1 MQKILLFYTFFIFCS
16 FHFVAQSLRF
26 CKTAP
31 YMPRHPL
38 TPLQWQAAGCTSPHD
53 RCGYR
58 GILAIEY
65 FVRDGAFYFNEM
77 APRPHNSGHYTIEG
91 CTTNQFR
98 ELARYLL
105 GQPLEEPRLLGPTV
119 MKNVLGRD
127 LEAARQL
134 AAEGLPGVHVH
145 LYGKREARPLR
156 KMGHVTFT
164 DTTAEAYAER
174 WASRFVR

>member
-1 MQKILLFYTFFIFCS
+1 M
-16 FHFVAQSLRF
+16 R
-26 CKTAP
+26 
-31 YMPRHPL
+31 
-38 TPLQWQAAGCTSPHD
+38 G
-53 RCGYR
+53 CGYR

-164 DTTAEAYAER
+164 DTTAEAYAGR

>member
-1 MQKILLFYTFFIFCS
+1 MPPDADRQVIGEM
-16 FHFVAQSLRF
+16 VARSEAFMR
-26 CKTAP
+26 
-31 YMPRHPL
+31 
-38 TPLQWQAAGCTSPHD
+38 G
-53 RCGYR
+53 CGYR